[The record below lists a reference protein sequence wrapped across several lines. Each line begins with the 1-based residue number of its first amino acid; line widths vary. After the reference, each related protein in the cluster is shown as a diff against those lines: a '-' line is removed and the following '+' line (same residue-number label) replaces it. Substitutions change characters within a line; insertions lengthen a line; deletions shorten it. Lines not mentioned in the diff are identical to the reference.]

1 MKYFSRIA
9 MLLILL
15 SLACTSLPA
24 QQKHRALIVTGQ
36 DGAHWWKG
44 STDAIE
50 KILGQSGLFEVDV
63 AVSPPFGQDISTF
76 RPAFGKYN
84 LVIANY
90 GGTTWSKE
98 AQKDLEAYMVNGGA
112 LVVIHSAIVPMA
124 DWPEYNKMTALG
136 AWDGRDESV
145 GPYVY
150 FKHGRIVYDYSP
162 GPAGHHGLQHPFD
175 VTHKAVEH
183 PILKGLPTVWSHFKD
198 ELYTYL
204 RGPAQHMEILA
215 TTVDDTRPQGIG
227 REEPI
232 MWTVNYGKGRVFVTV
247 MGHVGNDPELRYAME
262 CTGFQVTLLRG
273 CEWAVT
279 GKVTQPVPKDFPS
292 KGVQTF
298 RKEFKAPFHA
308 K

>member
-1 MKYFSRIA
+1 MKVL
-9 MLLILL
+9 LLILPLL
-15 SLACTSLPA
+15 SGWTTLLG
-24 QQKHRALIVTGQ
+24 QQKHKALIVTGQ
-36 DGAHWWKG
+36 DGSHWWKG

-50 KILGQSGLFEVDV
+50 KILENSGLFDVDV
-63 AVSPPFGQDISTF
+63 AISPPYGQDISTF
-76 RPAFGKYN
+76 RPHFRDYS
-84 LVIANY
+84 LIISNY
-90 GGTTWSKE
+90 GGTTWSQE
-98 AQKDLEAYMVNGGA
+98 TRQDLEQYMANGGA

-136 AWDGRDESV
+136 AWDGRDETV

-150 FKHGRIVYDYSP
+150 FKNNRLVYDYSP

-175 VTHKAVEH
+175 VTHKATDH

-204 RGPAQHMEILA
+204 RGPAEHMEVLA
-215 TTVDDTRPQGIG
+215 TTIDDTRPQGLG
-227 REEPI
+227 REEPL

-273 CEWAVT
+273 SEWAVT
-279 GKVTQPVPKDFPS
+279 GKVTQAIPKDFPS

-298 RKEFKAPFHA
+298 RKEFKAPFNA

>member
-9 MLLILL
+9 MLLTLL
-15 SLACTSLPA
+15 SLACTSLWA
-24 QQKHRALIVTGQ
+24 QQKHKALIVTGQ

-50 KILGQSGLFEVDV
+50 KILEQSGLFEVDV
-63 AVSPPFGQDISTF
+63 AVSPPFGQDIAPF
-76 RPAFGKYN
+76 RPAFGNYN

-98 AQKDLEAYMVNGGA
+98 TQKDLERYMANGGA

-150 FKHGRIVYDYSP
+150 FKHDRIVYDYSP

-183 PILKGLPTVWSHFKD
+183 PILKGLPLVWSHFKD

-247 MGHVGNDPELRYAME
+247 MGHVGNDPELRYSME

-279 GKVTQPVPKDFPS
+279 GKVTQVVPKDFPT

>member
-150 FKHGRIVYDYSP
+150 FKNGRIVYDYSP

-279 GKVTQPVPKDFPS
+279 GKVTQPIPKDFPS